1 MIHLINLRNSES
13 YEISQIQRDELTKI
27 LTGPREDRP
36 DYIEI
41 KSAGVV
47 IATNTIVSI
56 VRFKH
61 EPERL
66 PTREEEIEEFNKRW
80 VPPFPVKEGK

>member
-1 MIHLINLRNSES
+1 MIHLLKTMNGDE
-13 YEISQIQRDELTKI
+13 YEISQKTRDIIAKVLISDKSE
-27 LTGPREDRP
+27 RP
-36 DYIEI
+36 EYIEI
-41 KSAGVV
+41 ESAGA
-47 IATNTIVSI
+47 IIKTASITSI